1 MVHRLPHID
10 HIHQRCAD
18 YIDTKMKR
26 SPFLSQVKRRAEGLL
41 DLIHGDLC
49 GPITPATPDGKKYY
63 LLLVDDKSRL
73 MWVALLATKSDALA
87 VLKKFHAKV
96 CVLRTNNGG
105 GDLPLSSSRIT
116 APSTVLSGSTPRHT
130 CHNKTSL
137 WSGGTSRWWP
147 WREAY

>member
-105 GDLPLSSSRIT
+105 GGFTSIKFENYCTEHGVERQHT
-116 APSTVLSGSTPRHT
+116 APYMPQQNIVVE
-130 CHNKTSL
+130 
-137 WSGGTSRWWP
+137 
-147 WREAY
+147 WRNQSVVAMA